1 MAASSE
7 TGAVGEPAG
16 TGPSG
21 SGPAGSEP
29 SGSGAP
35 RLRRNL
41 SVWEAIGI
49 SLALMAPSMAASI
62 NPQGTATTV
71 GRAVPIAFAL
81 AFVGVLLVAYTFVRL
96 TQRFHHSGS
105 VYGFVGATL
114 GPRAGVISGWALTG
128 TYTFYAVVTSMAGGR
143 FAANFLNAIGI
154 WKNPPTWSGFLLGAI
169 GMVLVWFLAITPA
182 RGGTRILLAAEGIT
196 VLLILIVI
204 VIVFAKLAGH
214 SAPHGLGVDWSVFS
228 LPSGVPLSTIFL
240 GVVFGFLSFAG
251 FEAASTLGEETRRP
265 NRDIPR
271 AILGV
276 AIFGGIYFV
285 VVTAVEVMGFGTS
298 AKGVTAFINSTSLI
312 GDLGTSYV
320 ASWLGTIITA
330 GAMISAFGCALASTV
345 GASRLTFAMSR
356 DGMLPAR
363 FSHVSPRRR
372 TPTVST
378 AAVAVAVYAIIAFTW
393 FVLRG
398 DPFTLFLESGVIGT
412 LILLVVYILATIGMV
427 RLVFFSGVSGGSLG
441 AERRAGAGGSGGSPP
456 GKRSGGSSPRA
467 STVRRWEIVIP
478 VLGIIVLGYTLYRN
492 VWPLPTGVNWW
503 GPSVAIA
510 WLAVGIIWVLARPA
524 ATRRAGEMLTQAEGL
539 AGPAGSEGARLSRQ
553 GA

>member
-1 MAASSE
+1 MAASNE
-7 TGAVGEPAG
+7 TAQPK
-16 TGPSG
+16 
-21 SGPAGSEP
+21 
-29 SGSGAP
+29 
-35 RLRRNL
+35 LHRNL

-114 GPRAGVISGWALTG
+114 GPRAGVVSGWALTG

-143 FAANFLNAIGI
+143 FAANFLNAIGV
-154 WKNPPTWSGFLLGAI
+154 WKNPPTWSGFLLGMI
-169 GMVLVWFLAITPA
+169 GMVLVWWLAITPA
-182 RGGTRILLAAEGIT
+182 RGGTRVLLAAEAVT

-228 LPSGVPLSTIFL
+228 LPSGTPISAIFL

-251 FEAASTLGEETRRP
+251 FEAASTLGEETRQPR
-265 NRDIPR
+265 RDIPR

-276 AIFGGIYFV
+276 AIFGGIYFF
-285 VVTAVEVMGFGTS
+285 VVTAVEVMGFGAS
-298 AKGVTAFINSTSLI
+298 ANGVKAFINSTSLV

-320 ASWLGTIITA
+320 SSWLGTVITA

-356 DGMLPAR
+356 DGVLPAR
-363 FSHVSPRRR
+363 LSRVSPRRR
-372 TPTVST
+372 TPTT
-378 AAVAVAVYAIIAFTW
+378 AAAAVVLAVYVIIAFTW
-393 FVLRG
+393 FVLGG

-412 LILLVVYILATIGMV
+412 LILLVVYVLATMGMV
-427 RLVFFSGVSGGSLG
+427 RLVFFPGRAG
-441 AERRAGAGGSGGSPP
+441 AERPGGSGE
-456 GKRSGGSSPRA
+456 SSPRVG
-467 STVRRWEIVIP
+467 TVRRWEIVIP

-524 ATRRAGEMLTQAEGL
+524 ATRRAGELLTQAEGL
-539 AGPAGSEGARLSRQ
+539 AAPGASEDERLSRQ

>member
-1 MAASSE
+1 MAASNE
-7 TGAVGEPAG
+7 TGSGG
-16 TGPSG
+16 TGQPK
-21 SGPAGSEP
+21 
-29 SGSGAP
+29 
-35 RLRRNL
+35 LHRNL

-114 GPRAGVISGWALTG
+114 GPRAGVVSGWALTG
-128 TYTFYAVVTSMAGGR
+128 TYMFYAVVTSMAGGR
-143 FAANFLNAIGI
+143 FAANFLNAIGA
-154 WKNPPTWSGFLLGAI
+154 WRNPPTWSGFLLGVI
-169 GMVLVWFLAITPA
+169 GMVLVWWLAITPA
-182 RGGTRILLAAEGIT
+182 RGGTRVLLAAEAIT

-214 SAPHGLGVDWSVFS
+214 SAPHRLGVDWSVFS
-228 LPSGVPLSTIFL
+228 LPSGTPITAIFL

-265 NRDIPR
+265 RRDIPR

-276 AIFGGIYFV
+276 AIFGGIYFF

-298 AKGVTAFINSTSLI
+298 ASGVKAFVASTSLI

-356 DGMLPAR
+356 DGVLPSR
-363 FSHVSPRRR
+363 LSRVSPRRR
-372 TPTVST
+372 TPTAAA
-378 AAVAVAVYAIIAFTW
+378 AAVVLAVYVIIAFTW
-393 FVLRG
+393 FVLGG
-398 DPFTLFLESGVIGT
+398 DPFTLFLESGTIGT

-427 RLVFFSGVSGGSLG
+427 RLVFFSGQPGLG
-441 AERRAGAGGSGGSPP
+441 AERRAGGSGA
-456 GKRSGGSSPRA
+456 SSPRA
-467 STVRRWEIVIP
+467 GRVRKWELVIP
-478 VLGIIVLGYTLYRN
+478 VLGIIVLGYTLFRN
-492 VWPLPTGVNWW
+492 VWPLPAGVAWW

-510 WLAVGIIWVLARPA
+510 WLVAGLAWVLARAA
-524 ATRRAGEMLTQAEGL
+524 ATQRAGELLTQAEGL
-539 AGPAGSEGARLSRQ
+539 AGPAEAEPDRLSRL
-553 GA
+553 

>member
-1 MAASSE
+1 MTANSNE
-7 TGAVGEPAG
+7 TGSG
-16 TGPSG
+16 TGQ
-21 SGPAGSEP
+21 
-29 SGSGAP
+29 
-35 RLRRNL
+35 RKLHRNL

-143 FAANFLNAIGI
+143 FAANFLDHLGV
-154 WKNPPTWSGFLLGAI
+154 WHNPPTWSGFLLGAL
-169 GMVLVWFLAITPA
+169 GMVVVWWLAITPA
-182 RGGTRILLAAEGIT
+182 RGGTRLLLAAEAVT
-196 VLLILIVI
+196 VALIVIVI

-228 LPSGVPLSTIFL
+228 LPSGIPLSTIFL

-251 FEAASTLGEETRRP
+251 FEAAATLGEETRRP
-265 NRDIPR
+265 RRDIPR

-276 AIFGGIYFV
+276 AIFGGVYFF

-298 AKGVTAFINSTSLI
+298 ARGVTAFINSTSLV

-320 ASWLGTIITA
+320 SAWLGTLITL
-330 GAMISAFGCALASTV
+330 GAMVSAFSCALASTV
-345 GASRLTFAMSR
+345 GASRLAFAMGR
-356 DGMLPAR
+356 DGILPAR
-363 FSHVSPRRR
+363 LSAVSERRR

-378 AAVAVAVYAIIAFTW
+378 LAVVLAVYVIIAFTW
-393 FVLRG
+393 FVLGG
-398 DPFTLFLESGVIGT
+398 DPFTLFLESGTIGT
-412 LILLVVYILATIGMV
+412 LILLVVYVLATIGMV
-427 RLVFFSGVSGGSLG
+427 RLVFFTGQ
-441 AERRAGAGGSGGSPP
+441 
-456 GKRSGGSSPRA
+456 
-467 STVRRWEIVIP
+467 STVRRWELIIP
-478 VLGIIVLGYTLYRN
+478 VLGIIVLGYTLFRN
-492 VWPLPTGVNWW
+492 VWPLPTGVAWW
-503 GPSVAIA
+503 GPSVTIA
-510 WLAVGIIWVLARPA
+510 WLVVGIVLVLARPA
-524 ATRRAGEMLTQAEGL
+524 ATQRAGEALTRSEGL
-539 AGPAGSEGARLSRQ
+539 ASTETDTARLPAEGTVAS
-553 GA
+553 

>member
-1 MAASSE
+1 MTANSNE
-7 TGAVGEPAG
+7 TGQ
-16 TGPSG
+16 
-21 SGPAGSEP
+21 
-29 SGSGAP
+29 
-35 RLRRNL
+35 RQLHRNL

-143 FAANFLNAIGI
+143 FAANFLNSLG
-154 WKNPPTWSGFLLGAI
+154 WWHNPPTWSGFLLGAL
-169 GMVLVWFLAITPA
+169 GMVIIWWLAITPA
-182 RGGTRILLAAEGIT
+182 RGGTRLLLAAEAIT
-196 VLLILIVI
+196 VALIVVVI
-204 VIVFAKLAGH
+204 VIVFAKLAAH

-228 LPSGVPLSTIFL
+228 LPSGTPLSTIFL

-251 FEAASTLGEETRRP
+251 FEAASTLGEETRQPR
-265 NRDIPR
+265 RDIPR

-276 AIFGGIYFV
+276 AVFGGVYFF

-298 AKGVTAFINSTSLI
+298 ARGVTAFINSTSLI

-320 ASWLGTIITA
+320 SSWLGTVITA
-330 GAMISAFGCALASTV
+330 GAMISAFSCALASTV
-345 GASRLTFAMSR
+345 GASRLAFAMGR
-356 DGMLPAR
+356 DGILPR
-363 FSHVSPRRR
+363 RLSHVSERRR
-372 TPTVST
+372 TPTVAA
-378 AAVAVAVYAIIAFTW
+378 AAVALAVYVIIAFTW
-393 FVLRG
+393 FILRG
-398 DPFTLFLESGVIGT
+398 DPFTLFLESGTIGT

-427 RLVFFSGVSGGSLG
+427 RLVFFTRPADAALG
-441 AERRAGAGGSGGSPP
+441 AERGSGG
-456 GKRSGGSSPRA
+456 SGGSSPRA
-467 STVRRWEIVIP
+467 GTVRRWEIVIP
-478 VLGIIVLGYTLYRN
+478 VLGIIVLGYTLFRN
-492 VWPLPTGVNWW
+492 VWPLPVGVAWW

-510 WLAVGIIWVLARPA
+510 WFVVGIAWVLARPA
-524 ATRRAGEMLTQAEGL
+524 ATKRAGELLTRAEGL
-539 AGPAGSEGARLSRQ
+539 SSPQAAAAGRMSPEGTVAP
-553 GA
+553 

>member
-1 MAASSE
+1 MAASNE
-7 TGAVGEPAG
+7 TGPVSQ
-16 TGPSG
+16 TGPASELAEA
-21 SGPAGSEP
+21 GPP
-29 SGSGAP
+29 K
-35 RLRRNL
+35 LHRNL

-143 FAANFLNAIGI
+143 FAANFLDALGI
-154 WKNPPTWSGFLLGAI
+154 WNNPPTWSGFLLGAI
-169 GMVLVWFLAITPA
+169 GMVLVWWLAITPA
-182 RGGTRILLAAEGIT
+182 RGGTRVLLAAEGIT
-196 VLLILIVI
+196 VLLIVIVI

-228 LPSGVPLSTIFL
+228 LPSGTPISTIFL

-265 NRDIPR
+265 RRDIPR

-276 AIFGGIYFV
+276 AIFGGIYFF

-345 GASRLTFAMSR
+345 GASRLAFAMSR
-356 DGMLPAR
+356 DGILPAR
-363 FSHVSPRRR
+363 LSHVSPRRR
-372 TPTVST
+372 TPTT
-378 AAVAVAVYAIIAFTW
+378 AAACVVLAVYVIVAFTW
-393 FVLRG
+393 FVLGG
-398 DPFTLFLESGVIGT
+398 DPFTLFLESGTIGT
-412 LILLVVYILATIGMV
+412 LILLVVYVLATIGMV
-427 RLVFFSGVSGGSLG
+427 RLVFFPGPSGV
-441 AERRAGAGGSGGSPP
+441 
-456 GKRSGGSSPRA
+456 
-467 STVRRWEIVIP
+467 STVRRWELVIP
-478 VLGIIVLGYTLYRN
+478 VLGIIVLGYTLFRN
-492 VWPLPTGVNWW
+492 VWPLPTGVAWW

-510 WLAVGIIWVLARPA
+510 WFVVGIAWVLARPA
-524 ATRRAGEMLTQAEGL
+524 ATRRAGEQLTQAEGL
-539 AGPAGSEGARLSRQ
+539 AAPDASDPDRLSRQ
-553 GA
+553 AT